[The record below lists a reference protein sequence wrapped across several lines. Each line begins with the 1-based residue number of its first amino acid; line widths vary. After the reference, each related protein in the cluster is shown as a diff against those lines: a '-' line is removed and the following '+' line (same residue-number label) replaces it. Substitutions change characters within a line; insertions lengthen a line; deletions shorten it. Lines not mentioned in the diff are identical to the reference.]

1 MIFSISVP
9 VYGHAEFLPHTLESI
24 RCQPVKVELAVL
36 DATPDDSVQRVL
48 STYTDMI
55 DYAYHRQDDGQA
67 AAIQEGW
74 DKTSGEIVCWLN
86 ADDYYFPD
94 ALAAVREVFLN
105 KPDIDV
111 VYGHAVY
118 LSADGNFQTYF
129 PAISENITLLKRGCI
144 ICQPSC
150 FVRREAM
157 ERISGL
163 NTALHYTMDWDFWL
177 RLYHA
182 NCSFYFLN
190 ELISA
195 VRVYPDTKTLSG
207 SAERY
212 REIKDI
218 LRANVSWKHRKMSLL
233 GFRYYDLVNRTT
245 GSLERLVLYPIL
257 SVLARLHRW
266 RAKRKTFR
274 IRGLKPWTNFVEDA
288 CEVSLPWYSQDVP
301 RDVTVMTD
309 MPVEFSSTFAGKSI
323 ALETCGTR
331 QTIFLGQKIK
341 ACVYRAKLQEHA
353 GQVLSFQLRSYKGP
367 WRLLS
372 LEVS

>member
-9 VYGHAEFLPHTLESI
+9 VCGHAEFLPHTLESI
-24 RCQPVKVELAVL
+24 RCQPAEIELAVL
-36 DATPDDSVQRVL
+36 DATPDDSVQKVL
-48 STYTDMI
+48 STYRDMI
-55 DYAYHRQDDGQA
+55 DYEYHREDDGQA

-74 DKTSGEIVCWLN
+74 ENTSGEIVSWIN
-86 ADDYYFPD
+86 ADDYLFPD
-94 ALAAVREVFLN
+94 ALEKVKEIFLH

-129 PAISENITLLKRGCI
+129 PAISEDITLLKRGCI

-150 FVRREAM
+150 FVRRKAM
-157 ERISGL
+157 ERVGGL
-163 NTALHYTMDWDFWL
+163 NAALHYTMDWDLWL

-207 SAERY
+207 SAQRY

-218 LRANVSWKHRKMSLL
+218 LRANASWRHSKMSLL
-233 GFRYYDLVNRTT
+233 GYRYYDLVNRTT
-245 GSLERLVLYPIL
+245 GSSGRLLLYPIL
-257 SVLARLHRW
+257 SGLARLHRW
-266 RAKRKTFR
+266 RAKRKSFF

-288 CEVSLPWYSQDVP
+288 CEVSFPWYSREAP
-301 RDVTVMTD
+301 RDVTVITD

-323 ALETCGTR
+323 ELETSGTR
-331 QTIFLGQKIK
+331 KTVFLGQKIK
-341 ACVYRAKLQEHA
+341 ACVYRAKLHEQA
-353 GQVLSFQLRSYKGP
+353 GNVLSFELHSNRGP

>member
-24 RCQPVKVELAVL
+24 RCQPAEIELAVL
-36 DATPDDSVQRVL
+36 DATPDDSVQKVL
-48 STYTDMI
+48 SSYRDMI
-55 DYAYHRQDDGQA
+55 AYEYHREDDGQS

-74 DKTSGEIVCWLN
+74 ENTSGEIVSWIN
-86 ADDYYFPD
+86 ADDYLFPD
-94 ALAAVREVFLN
+94 ALVKVKEIFLHN
-105 KPDIDV
+105 PDIDV

-129 PAISENITLLKRGCI
+129 PAISEDITLLKRGCI

-150 FVRREAM
+150 FVRRKAM
-157 ERISGL
+157 ERVGGL
-163 NTALHYTMDWDFWL
+163 NAALHYTMDWDLWL

-207 SAERY
+207 SAQRY

-218 LRANVSWKHRKMSLL
+218 LRANASWRHGKMSLL
-233 GFRYYDLVNRTT
+233 GYRYYDLVNRTT
-245 GSLERLVLYPIL
+245 GSSGRLLLYPIL
-257 SVLARLHRW
+257 SGLARLHRW
-266 RAKRKTFR
+266 RAKRKTFF

-288 CEVSLPWYSQDVP
+288 CEVSLPWYFQEAP
-301 RDVTVMTD
+301 RDVTVITD

-323 ALETCGTR
+323 ELETSGTR
-331 QTIFLGQKIK
+331 KTVFLGQTIK
-341 ACVYRAKLQEHA
+341 ACVYRAKLHEQA
-353 GQVLSFQLRSYKGP
+353 GNVLSFELHSNRGP

>member
-1 MIFSISVP
+1 LIFSISVP
-9 VYGHAEFLPHTLESI
+9 VDGQAEFLPHTLESI
-24 RCQPVKVELAVL
+24 RCQPVEVELAVL
-36 DATPDDSVQRVL
+36 DATPDDSVQKVL
-48 STYTDMI
+48 SSYTDMI
-55 DYAYHRQDDGQA
+55 DYAYHREDDGQA

-74 DKTSGEIVCWLN
+74 ENTSGEIVSWIN

-94 ALAAVREVFLN
+94 ALAKVKEIFLN

-111 VYGHAVY
+111 VYGHAVH

-129 PAISENITLLKRGCI
+129 PAISENIALLKRRCI

-157 ERISGL
+157 ERVGGL
-163 NTALHYTMDWDFWL
+163 NKTLHYTMDWGFWL

-182 NCSFYFLN
+182 NRSFYFLN

-207 SAERY
+207 SAGRY
-212 REIKDI
+212 REIKNI
-218 LRANVSWKHRKMSLL
+218 LRANASWRHRKMSLL
-233 GFRYYDLVNRTT
+233 GFRYYDLVNRPT
-245 GSLERLVLYPIL
+245 GSLGRLVLYPIL
-257 SVLARLHRW
+257 SVLARLHQW
-266 RAKRKTFR
+266 RAKRKTFL

-288 CEVSLPWYSQDVP
+288 CEVSLPWYSQDAP
-301 RDVTVMTD
+301 RDVTVITD

-331 QTIFLGQKIK
+331 QTIFLGQKFK
-341 ACVYRAKLQEHA
+341 ACVYRAKLHEQA
-353 GQVLSFQLRSYKGP
+353 GHLLSFELRSYKGP

>member
-24 RCQPVKVELAVL
+24 RCQPTEVELAVL
-36 DATPDDSVQRVL
+36 DATPDDSVQKVL
-48 STYTDMI
+48 SNYTDMI
-55 DYAYHRQDDGQA
+55 GYAYHRQDDGQS

-74 DKTSGEIVCWLN
+74 ENTSGEIVSWIN

-94 ALAAVREVFLN
+94 ALAKVRAIFLN

-111 VYGHAVY
+111 VYGHAVH
-118 LSADGNFQTYF
+118 LSADGSFQTYF
-129 PAISENITLLKRGCI
+129 PAISENMALLKRGCI

-150 FVRREAM
+150 FVRRKAM
-157 ERISGL
+157 ERIGGL
-163 NTALHYTMDWDFWL
+163 NTALRYTMDWDLWL

-190 ELISA
+190 ELLSA

-218 LRANVSWKHRKMSLL
+218 LRANESWRHRKMSLL
-233 GFRYYDLVNRTT
+233 GFRYYDLVNRRT
-245 GSLERLVLYPIL
+245 GSLGRLALYPAL
-257 SVLARLHRW
+257 SMLARLHRW
-266 RAKRKTFR
+266 RAKRKKSL
-274 IRGLKPWTNFVEDA
+274 IRGLTPWMNFVEEA
-288 CEVSLPWYSQDVP
+288 CEVSLPWYSQDAP

-331 QTIFLGQKIK
+331 RTIFLGRKTK
-341 ACVYRAKLQEHA
+341 ACIYRAKLHEQA
-353 GQVLSFQLRSYKGP
+353 GHLLSFQLRSCKGP

>member
-9 VYGHAEFLPHTLESI
+9 VYGHAEFLSHTLESI
-24 RCQPVKVELAVL
+24 RCQPVEVELAVL

-48 STYTDMI
+48 STYKDMI
-55 DYAYHRQDDGQA
+55 DYAYHREDDGQA

-74 DKTSGEIVCWLN
+74 ENTSGEIVSWIN

-94 ALAAVREVFLN
+94 GLAAVREIFLN

-129 PAISENITLLKRGCI
+129 PAISENIALLKRGCI

-150 FVRREAM
+150 FVRRKAM
-157 ERISGL
+157 ERLGGL

-182 NCSFYFLN
+182 NCSFYFLD

-212 REIKDI
+212 REIKNI
-218 LRANVSWKHRKMSLL
+218 LRTNASWRRRTMSLL
-233 GFRYYDLVNRTT
+233 GFRYYDQVNRTT
-245 GSLERLVLYPIL
+245 GSLKSLVLYPIL
-257 SVLARLHRW
+257 SVLARLHQW
-266 RAKRKTFR
+266 RAKRKTVL
-274 IRGLKPWTNFVEDA
+274 IKGLKPWTNFVEDA
-288 CEVSLPWYSQDVP
+288 CEVSLPWYSQDAP
-301 RDVTVMTD
+301 RDVTVITD
-309 MPVEFSSTFAGKSI
+309 IPVEFSSTFAGKSI
-323 ALETCGTR
+323 ALETCGTL
-331 QTIFLGQKIK
+331 QTTFLGQKIK
-341 ACVYRAKLQEHA
+341 ACVYRAKLHEQA
-353 GQVLSFQLRSYKGP
+353 GHLLSFELRSYKGP

-372 LEVS
+372 LEIK

>member
-1 MIFSISVP
+1 M
-9 VYGHAEFLPHTLESI
+9 GT
-24 RCQPVKVELAVL
+24 
-36 DATPDDSVQRVL
+36 TGG
-48 STYTDMI
+48 
-55 DYAYHRQDDGQA
+55 DDGQA

-74 DKTSGEIVCWLN
+74 ENTSGEIVSWIK
-86 ADDYYFPD
+86 ADYYYFPD
-94 ALAAVREVFLN
+94 ALAKVKEIFLN

-111 VYGHAVY
+111 VYGHAVH

-129 PAISENITLLKRGCI
+129 PAISENIALLKRGCM

-150 FVRREAM
+150 FVRRKAM
-157 ERISGL
+157 ERVGGL

-182 NCSFYFLN
+182 NRSFYFLN

-218 LRANVSWKHRKMSLL
+218 LRANASWRHRQMSLL
-233 GFRYYDLVNRTT
+233 GFRYYDRVNRTT
-245 GSLERLVLYPIL
+245 GSSWRLLLYPIR
-257 SVLARLHRW
+257 SVLTRLHKW
-266 RAKRKTFR
+266 RAKRKTFL

-288 CEVSLPWYSQDVP
+288 CEVSLPWYSKEAP
-301 RDVTVMTD
+301 REVTVITD

-331 QTIFLGQKIK
+331 QTIFLGQKFK
-341 ACVYRAKLQEHA
+341 ACVYRAKLHEQA
-353 GQVLSFQLRSYKGP
+353 GHLLSFELRSYKGP